1 MPNDGIAW
9 LQRAALL
16 AGVLLVIA
24 SCSTTRPAGRSAG
37 SVQDRLL
44 TTAEQLIGT
53 RYCSA
58 GATPDCFDCSGFT
71 THCFASIGI
80 ILPRTSQQ
88 QFEIGTS
95 VDRSNLRPGDL
106 VFFKTN
112 GRSISHVGIY
122 AGDARFIHSGTSTGV
137 VTTPL
142 SDRYWA
148 PRYMGARRVVE

>member
-1 MPNDGIAW
+1 MPNAGIAW

-24 SCSTTRPAGRSAG
+24 SCTTTRPAGRATG